1 MAKNIVYCIG
11 NNTTLKAGN
20 VLEHTRHKSRLHYL
34 QSDFT
39 ILIQISQI
47 YQWKALNVYVAI

>member
-1 MAKNIVYCIG
+1 MANNIVYCIG

-20 VLEHTRHKSRLHYL
+20 VLEHTKHKSRLHYL

-47 YQWKALNVYVAI
+47 Y